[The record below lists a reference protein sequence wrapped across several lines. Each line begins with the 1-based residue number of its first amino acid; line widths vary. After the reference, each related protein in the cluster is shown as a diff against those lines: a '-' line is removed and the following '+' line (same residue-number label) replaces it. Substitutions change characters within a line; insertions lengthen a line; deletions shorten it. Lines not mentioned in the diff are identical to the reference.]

1 MINVPLILQAFEDA
15 WNEVCKVAASTLL
28 VPSGSTFLVGPV
40 SFLGKECKE
49 NIVFQVNFKKI
60 KKNKEMLFEQL

>member
-1 MINVPLILQAFEDA
+1 MLQAFEDA
-15 WNEVCKVAASTLL
+15 WNEACKVAASTLL

-60 KKNKEMLFEQL
+60 RIK